1 MFSWS
6 TVVHNNKYWLAKF
19 EEKNELKGAFWEFL
33 KIQVFKWYTQ
43 DFVEVKEVKNRELCS
58 LS

>member
-19 EEKNELKGAFWEFL
+19 EEKNELKG
-33 KIQVFKWYTQ
+33 IFKNTSFQ
-43 DFVEVKEVKNRELCS
+43 MIHTGLCGS
-58 LS
+58 KGSKK